1 MENFTLSNGVE
12 IPAVGYGTYL
22 TSEKDDG
29 TVAAAL
35 AAGYRHFDT
44 ASFYGTEQALG
55 DALKAAG
62 VPRSELFLTSKLW
75 KDEMGYENALA
86 AFERSLQKLGTDY
99 LDLYLIHWPRPDDLT
114 AEWRQL
120 DRDTWRALEELY
132 RAGRVRAIGVSNFLP
147 HHLRSLMETA
157 EIMPM
162 VNQIEFHPGY
172 PQTYNVEFCKAHGIL
187 RLWNTFGEMLEAW
200 SPLGRTRVLQDER
213 LAGVAAKYGKTVA
226 QLCVRFALQRGVVP
240 LPKSSSPVRMAA
252 NLDVFDFVISD
263 EDMDRILTLPQ
274 FGWSGLHPDYP
285 REVTD

>member
-1 MENFTLSNGVE
+1 MEKFTLSNGVE

-62 VPRSELFLTSKLW
+62 VPREELFLTSKLW

-99 LDLYLIHWPRPDDLT
+99 LDLYLIHWPRTDDLT

-147 HHLRSLMETA
+147 HHLRNLMETA
-157 EIMPM
+157 EIAPM

-172 PQTYNVEFCKAHGIL
+172 PQTWNVEFCKAHGIL
-187 RLWNTFGEMLEAW
+187 PEAW

-213 LAGVAAKYGKTVA
+213 LAGIAAKYGKTVA
-226 QLCVRFALQRGVVP
+226 QLCVRFALQCGVVP
-240 LPKSSSPVRMAA
+240 LPKSSSPARMQA

-285 REVTD
+285 KADID

>member
-1 MENFTLSNGVE
+1 MEKFTLSNGVE

-62 VPRSELFLTSKLW
+62 VPREELFLTSKLW

-86 AFERSLQKLGTDY
+86 AFERSLQKLGSDY
-99 LDLYLIHWPRPDDLT
+99 LDLYLIHWPRTDDLT

-147 HHLRSLMETA
+147 HHLRNLMETA
-157 EIMPM
+157 EIAPM

-172 PQTYNVEFCKAHGIL
+172 PQTWNVEFCKAHGIL
-187 RLWNTFGEMLEAW
+187 PEAW

-213 LAGVAAKYGKTVA
+213 LAGIAAKYGKTVA
-226 QLCVRFALQRGVVP
+226 QLCVRFALQCGVVP
-240 LPKSSSPVRMAA
+240 LPKSSSPARMQA

-285 REVTD
+285 KANID

>member
-1 MENFTLSNGVE
+1 MEKFTLSNGVE

-62 VPRSELFLTSKLW
+62 VPREELFLTSKLW

-99 LDLYLIHWPRPDDLT
+99 LDLYLIHWPRTDDLT

-132 RAGRVRAIGVSNFLP
+132 RAGRVRSIGVSNFLP
-147 HHLRSLMETA
+147 HHLRNLMETA
-157 EIMPM
+157 EIAPM

-172 PQTYNVEFCKAHGIL
+172 PQTWNVEFCKAHGIL
-187 RLWNTFGEMLEAW
+187 PEAW

-213 LAGVAAKYGKTVA
+213 LAGIAAKYGKTVA
-226 QLCVRFALQRGVVP
+226 QLCVRFALQCGVVP
-240 LPKSSSPVRMAA
+240 LPKSSSPARMQA

-285 REVTD
+285 KADID

>member
-1 MENFTLSNGVE
+1 MEKFTLSNGVE
-12 IPAVGYGTYL
+12 VPAVGYGTYL
-22 TSEKDDG
+22 TSEKDDS

-35 AAGYRHFDT
+35 EAGYRHFDT

-62 VPRSELFLTSKLW
+62 VPREELFLTSKLW

-99 LDLYLIHWPRPDDLT
+99 LDLYLIHWPRLDDLT
-114 AEWRQL
+114 AEWQQL
-120 DRDTWRALEELY
+120 DRDTWRALEDLY

-147 HHLRSLMETA
+147 HHLRSLMKTA
-157 EIMPM
+157 EVMPM

-172 PQTYNVEFCKAHGIL
+172 PQTYTVEFCKAHGIL
-187 RLWNTFGEMLEAW
+187 PEAW

-213 LAGVAAKYGKTVA
+213 LAGIAAKYGKSVA
-226 QLCVRFALQRGVVP
+226 QLCVRFALQCGVAP
-240 LPKSSSPVRMAA
+240 LPKSSSPARMQA

-285 REVTD
+285 RETV

>member
-1 MENFTLSNGVE
+1 MEKFTLSNGVE
-12 IPAVGYGTYL
+12 VPAVGYGTYL

-55 DALKAAG
+55 DALKASG
-62 VPRSELFLTSKLW
+62 VPREELFLTSKLW

-86 AFERSLQKLGTDY
+86 AFERSLQKLGSDY
-99 LDLYLIHWPRPDDLT
+99 LDLYLIHWPRTDDLT

-147 HHLRSLMETA
+147 HHLRSLMKTA
-157 EIMPM
+157 EVMPM

-172 PQTYNVEFCKAHGIL
+172 PQTYTVEFCKAHGIL
-187 RLWNTFGEMLEAW
+187 PEAW

-213 LAGVAAKYGKTVA
+213 LAGIAAKYGKSVA
-226 QLCVRFALQRGVVP
+226 QLCVRFALQCGVAP
-240 LPKSSSPVRMAA
+240 LPKSSSPARMQA

-285 REVTD
+285 RETV

>member
-1 MENFTLSNGVE
+1 MEKFTLSNGVE

-62 VPRSELFLTSKLW
+62 VPREELFLTSKLW

-99 LDLYLIHWPRPDDLT
+99 LDLYLIHWPRTDDLT

-147 HHLRSLMETA
+147 HHLRSLMKTA
-157 EIMPM
+157 EVMPM

-172 PQTYNVEFCKAHGIL
+172 PQTYTVEFCKAHGIL
-187 RLWNTFGEMLEAW
+187 PEAW

-213 LAGVAAKYGKTVA
+213 LAGIAAKYGKSVA
-226 QLCVRFALQRGVVP
+226 QLCVRFALQCGVAP
-240 LPKSSSPVRMAA
+240 LPKSSSPARMQA

-274 FGWSGLHPDYP
+274 FGWSGQHPDYP
-285 REVTD
+285 RETV

>member
-55 DALKAAG
+55 DALKAAD
-62 VPRSELFLTSKLW
+62 VPRGELFLTSKLW

-99 LDLYLIHWPRPDDLT
+99 LDLYLIHWPRTDDLS

-147 HHLRSLMETA
+147 HHLRNLMETA
-157 EIMPM
+157 EIAPM

-172 PQTYNVEFCKAHGIL
+172 PQTWNVEFCKAHGIL
-187 RLWNTFGEMLEAW
+187 PEAW

-213 LAGVAAKYGKTVA
+213 LAGIAAKYSKTVA
-226 QLCVRFALQRGVVP
+226 QLCVRFALQCGVVP
-240 LPKSSSPVRMAA
+240 LPKSSSPARMQA

-285 REVTD
+285 KADID

>member
-1 MENFTLSNGVE
+1 MEKFTLSNGVE
-12 IPAVGYGTYL
+12 VPAVGYGTYL

-55 DALKAAG
+55 DALKASG
-62 VPRSELFLTSKLW
+62 VPRGELFLTSKLW

-120 DRDTWRALEELY
+120 DRDTWRALEDLY

-147 HHLRSLMETA
+147 HHLRNLMETA
-157 EIMPM
+157 EIAPM

-172 PQTYNVEFCKAHGIL
+172 PQTYTVEFCKAHGIL
-187 RLWNTFGEMLEAW
+187 PEAW

-213 LAGVAAKYGKTVA
+213 LAGIAAKYGKSVA
-226 QLCVRFALQRGVVP
+226 QLCVRFALQCGVAP
-240 LPKSSSPVRMAA
+240 LPKSSSPARMQA

-285 REVTD
+285 KADID

>member
-1 MENFTLSNGVE
+1 MEKFTLSNGVE

-62 VPRSELFLTSKLW
+62 VPREELFLTSKLW

-99 LDLYLIHWPRPDDLT
+99 LDLYIIHWPRTDDLT

-147 HHLRSLMETA
+147 HHLRNLMETA
-157 EIMPM
+157 EIAPM

-172 PQTYNVEFCKAHGIL
+172 PQTWNVEFCKAHGIL
-187 RLWNTFGEMLEAW
+187 PEAW

-213 LAGVAAKYGKTVA
+213 LAGIAAKYGKTVA
-226 QLCVRFALQRGVVP
+226 QLCVRFALQCGVVP
-240 LPKSSSPVRMAA
+240 LPKSSSPARMQA

-285 REVTD
+285 KADID

>member
-1 MENFTLSNGVE
+1 MEKFTLSNGVE

-62 VPRSELFLTSKLW
+62 VPREELFLTSKLW

-99 LDLYLIHWPRPDDLT
+99 LDLYFIHWPRTDDLT

-147 HHLRSLMETA
+147 HHLRNLMETA
-157 EIMPM
+157 EIAPM

-172 PQTYNVEFCKAHGIL
+172 PQTWNVEFCKAHGIL
-187 RLWNTFGEMLEAW
+187 PEAW

-213 LAGVAAKYGKTVA
+213 LAGIAAKYGKTVA
-226 QLCVRFALQRGVVP
+226 QLCVRFALQCGVVP
-240 LPKSSSPVRMAA
+240 LPKSSSPARMQA

-285 REVTD
+285 KANIG

>member
-1 MENFTLSNGVE
+1 MEKFTLSNGVE

-62 VPRSELFLTSKLW
+62 VPREELFLTSKLW

-99 LDLYLIHWPRPDDLT
+99 LDLYLIHWPRTDDLT

-147 HHLRSLMETA
+147 HHLRNLMETA
-157 EIMPM
+157 EIAPM

-172 PQTYNVEFCKAHGIL
+172 PQTWNVEFCKAHGIL
-187 RLWNTFGEMLEAW
+187 PEAW

-213 LAGVAAKYGKTVA
+213 LAGIAAKYSKTVA
-226 QLCVRFALQRGVVP
+226 QLCVRFALQCGVVP
-240 LPKSSSPVRMAA
+240 LPKSSSPARMKA

-285 REVTD
+285 KADID

>member
-62 VPRSELFLTSKLW
+62 VPREELFLTSKLW

-99 LDLYLIHWPRPDDLT
+99 LDLYLIHWPRTDDLT

-147 HHLRSLMETA
+147 HHLRNLMETA
-157 EIMPM
+157 EIAPM

-172 PQTYNVEFCKAHGIL
+172 PQTWNVEFCKAHGIL
-187 RLWNTFGEMLEAW
+187 PEAW

-213 LAGVAAKYGKTVA
+213 LAGIAAKYGKTVA
-226 QLCVRFALQRGVVP
+226 QLCVRFALQCGVVP
-240 LPKSSSPVRMAA
+240 LPKSSSPARMQA

-285 REVTD
+285 KADID

>member
-29 TVAAAL
+29 TIAAAL
-35 AAGYRHFDT
+35 SAGYRHFDT

-62 VPRSELFLTSKLW
+62 VPRGELFLTSKLW

-86 AFERSLQKLGTDY
+86 AFERSLQRLGTDY
-99 LDLYLIHWPRPDDLT
+99 LDLYRIHGPRTDDLS

-132 RAGRVRAIGVSNFLP
+132 RAGRVRAIGMSNFLP
-147 HHLRSLMETA
+147 HHLRNLMETA
-157 EIMPM
+157 EVMPM

-172 PQTYNVEFCKAHGIL
+172 PQTYNVEFCKARGIL
-187 RLWNTFGEMLEAW
+187 PEAW

-213 LAGVAAKYGKTVA
+213 LAGIAAKYGKSVA

-240 LPKSSSPVRMAA
+240 LPKSSSPARMAA

-274 FGWSGLHPDYP
+274 FGWSGLHPDEP
-285 REVTD
+285 KKNPD

>member
-1 MENFTLSNGVE
+1 MKKFTLSNGVE
-12 IPAVGYGTYL
+12 IPAVGFGTYL
-22 TSEKDDG
+22 TGEKDDG

-35 AAGYRHFDT
+35 EAGYRHFDT

-62 VPRSELFLTSKLW
+62 VPREELFLTSKLW
-75 KDEMGYENALA
+75 KDEMGYENAFA

-99 LDLYLIHWPRPDDLT
+99 LDLYLIHWPRTDDLT

-147 HHLRSLMETA
+147 HHLRNLMETA
-157 EIMPM
+157 EIAPM

-172 PQTYNVEFCKAHGIL
+172 PQTWNVEFCKAHGIL
-187 RLWNTFGEMLEAW
+187 PEAW

-213 LAGVAAKYGKTVA
+213 LAGIAAKYGKTVA
-226 QLCVRFALQRGVVP
+226 QLCVRFALQCGVVP
-240 LPKSSSPVRMAA
+240 LPKSSSPARMQA

-285 REVTD
+285 KADID

>member
-1 MENFTLSNGVE
+1 MEKFTLSNGVE

-44 ASFYGTEQALG
+44 ASFYDTEQALG

-62 VPRSELFLTSKLW
+62 VPREELFLTSKLW

-99 LDLYLIHWPRPDDLT
+99 LDLYLIHWPRTDDLT

-147 HHLRSLMETA
+147 HHLRNLMETA
-157 EIMPM
+157 EIAPM

-172 PQTYNVEFCKAHGIL
+172 PQTWNVEFCKVHGIL
-187 RLWNTFGEMLEAW
+187 PEAW

-213 LAGVAAKYGKTVA
+213 LAGIAAKYGKTVA
-226 QLCVRFALQRGVVP
+226 QLCVRFALQCGVVP
-240 LPKSSSPVRMAA
+240 LPKSSSPARMQA

-285 REVTD
+285 KADID